1 MAIDMGPEPWF
12 AGHRKQP
19 WRKEGGQPMAM
30 TRWNPRQTCTKA
42 EEWLMR
48 RLGRTRK
55 LFAFL
60 RAHRHEL
67 FDDVFQ
73 AELETM
79 YRDTGAGKPPVPPAL
94 LAMVTLLQAYL
105 QVSDAEAVEL
115 SGVDRRWQLVLDCWD
130 ATEPPFSQGALGELR
145 ARLIRTDMDRR
156 LLERTVEVARR
167 SKAVDPRK
175 VPKTLRVAF
184 DASALEGAGRVEDTL
199 NLLGHAAR
207 KVVACVAVLLG
218 CTVEAVARQA
228 GIPVLLAPSVKAG
241 LDVDWTDPQAPAEA
255 LQRLVQQLEALEA
268 WVQRRVPEAL
278 AQGPLQK
285 HVATLHQVQAQDL
298 EPQPDGQGLRLREG
312 VAPERRCSIED
323 AELRHGRKSK
333 HKRFNGYKRHLATAL
348 EDDLILACAV
358 TPANRPEEEA
368 GEPLKADIE
377 RQELG
382 PIDELYIDCGYL
394 SSPVVPAIRKA
405 GGAVICRP
413 WGLAQGELFSKRDF
427 HFNLRDKTIT
437 CPGGQTEPFRLG
449 TVVEFPAA
457 ACDRCPLRAQ
467 CTTAALGR
475 GRTVNIAED
484 EPFQQRLRQR
494 AATRAGRAQLR
505 QRVAV
510 EHRLAHLGAR
520 QGRRARYKGVRKN
533 LFDVRRTAAVLN
545 LQTFQRKPEE
555 QELRMAA

>member
-1 MAIDMGPEPWF
+1 
-12 AGHRKQP
+12 
-19 WRKEGGQPMAM
+19 MAM
-30 TRWNPRQTCTKA
+30 TRWNPRQTYTKQ
-42 EEWLMR
+42 EEWLMG

-67 FDDVFQ
+67 FDDAFQ

-79 YRDTGAGKPPVPPAL
+79 YRDTGVGKPPVPPAL

-105 QVSDAEAVEL
+105 KVSDAEAVEL
-115 SGVDRRWQLVLDCWD
+115 SVMDRRWQLVLDCLD
-130 ATEPPFSQGALGELR
+130 ATEPPFSQGALGEFR
-145 ARLIRTDMDRR
+145 ARLLGADMDRR
-156 LLERTVEVARR
+156 LLERTVAVARR
-167 SKAVDPRK
+167 SRAFDPRK

-207 KVVACVAVLLG
+207 KVVACVAMLLG
-218 CTVEAVARQA
+218 CTAEAVARQA
-228 GIPVLLAPSVKAG
+228 GIPVLWAPSVKAG
-241 LDVDWTDPQAPAEA
+241 LDIDWTDPQAPAET
-255 LQRLVQQLEALEA
+255 LQRLVHQLEALEA

-278 AQGPLQK
+278 TQGPVRE
-285 HVATLHQVQAQDL
+285 HVATLHPVQAQDL
-298 EPQPDGQGLRLREG
+298 ELSPADQGVRLRHG

-323 AELRHGRKSK
+323 SERRHGRKSK
-333 HKRFNGYKRHLATAL
+333 HKRSTGYKRHVATDL

-368 GEPLKADIE
+368 AEPLKADIE
-377 RQELG
+377 RQEWG
-382 PIDELYIDCGYL
+382 PITELYIDCGYL
-394 SSPVVPAIRKA
+394 SSPVVPAVRKA

-413 WGLAQGELFSKRDF
+413 WGLAQGALFSKQAF
-427 HFNLRDKTIT
+427 PFNLRAKTLT
-437 CPGGQTEPFRLG
+437 CPGGHTEAFRLG
-449 TVVEFPAA
+449 TVVEFPATE
-457 ACDRCPLRAQ
+457 CDRCPLRAQ
-467 CTTAALGR
+467 CTTAALGH
-475 GRTVNIAED
+475 GRTVSIGED
-484 EPFQQRLRQR
+484 EPFQHRLRQR
-494 AATRAGRAQLR
+494 AATRTGRAQLR
-505 QRVAV
+505 QRVEV

-545 LQTFQRKPEE
+545 LETMQRNIEA

>member
-1 MAIDMGPEPWF
+1 
-12 AGHRKQP
+12 
-19 WRKEGGQPMAM
+19 MAM
-30 TRWNPRQTCTKA
+30 ARWNPRQTYTKQ

-60 RAHRHEL
+60 RAHRHAL
-67 FDDVFQ
+67 FDDAFQ

-105 QVSDAEAVEL
+105 KVSDAEAVEL
-115 SGVDRRWQLVLDCWD
+115 SVMDRRWQLVLDCVE
-130 ATEPPFSQGALGELR
+130 APEPPFSQGAVGEFR
-145 ARLIRTDMDRR
+145 TRLIGTAMDRR
-156 LLERTVEVARR
+156 LLERTVEVARQ
-167 SKAVDPRK
+167 SQAFDPRK
-175 VPKTLRVAF
+175 LPKTLRVAF

-207 KVVACVAVLLG
+207 KVVVCVAVLLG
-218 CTVEAVARQA
+218 CTAEAVARQA

-241 LDVDWTDPQAPAEA
+241 LDVNWADPQAPVEA
-255 LQRLVQQLEALEA
+255 LQQLVLQLEALEA
-268 WVQRRVPEAL
+268 WVQHRVPEAL
-278 AQGPLQK
+278 TQGPLRE

-298 EPQPDGQGLRLREG
+298 EPSPADQGVRLRRG

-323 AELRHGRKSK
+323 PEMRHGRKSK
-333 HKRFNGYKRHLATAL
+333 HKRFNGYRRHLATDLDA
-348 EDDLILACAV
+348 DLILACAV
-358 TPANRPEEEA
+358 TPANRPEDEA

-382 PIDELYIDCGYL
+382 PIEELYIDCGYL

-413 WGLAQGELFSKRDF
+413 WGLAQREVFSKQDF
-427 HFNLRDKTIT
+427 HFNLQAKTLT
-437 CPGGQTEPFRLG
+437 CPGGHTESFRLG
-449 TVVEFPAA
+449 SVVEFPAA
-457 ACDRCPLRAQ
+457 ECDRCPLRAQ
-467 CTTAALGR
+467 CTTAALGH
-475 GRTVNIAED
+475 GRTVSIGED
-484 EPFQQRLRQR
+484 EPFQHRLRQR
-494 AATRAGRAQLR
+494 VATRAGRAQLR
-505 QRVAV
+505 RRVEV

-545 LQTFQRKPEE
+545 LQTMQRKAEE
-555 QELRMAA
+555 QEWRIAA

>member
-1 MAIDMGPEPWF
+1 MAIDMGPKPWF
-12 AGHRKQP
+12 AGHRKQT
-19 WRKEGGQPMAM
+19 WRDEGRHLMAM
-30 TRWNPRQTCTKA
+30 ARWNPRQTYTKQ

-67 FDDVFQ
+67 FDDALQ

-79 YRDTGAGKPPVPPAL
+79 YRDTGAGKPPVPPAM

-105 QVSDAEAVEL
+105 KVSDAEAVEL
-115 SGVDRRWQLVLDCWD
+115 SVMDRRWQLVLDCLEVS
-130 ATEPPFSQGALGELR
+130 EPPFSQGALGEFR
-145 ARLIRTDMDRR
+145 VRLIRTDLDRR
-156 LLERTVEVARR
+156 LLERTVEVARQ
-167 SKAVDPRK
+167 SKAFDPRK
-175 VPKTLRVAF
+175 LPKTLRVAF
-184 DASALEGAGRVEDTL
+184 DASVLEGAGRVEDTL

-218 CTVEAVARQA
+218 CTAEAVARQA

-241 LDVDWTDPQAPAEA
+241 LDVDWTDPQAPTEA
-255 LQRLVQQLEALEA
+255 LQRLVHQLEALEA
-268 WVQRRVPEAL
+268 WVQRRLPEAL
-278 AQGPLQK
+278 PQGPLRE

-298 EPQPDGQGLRLREG
+298 EPQPNGQGVRVREG

-323 AELRHGRKSK
+323 AEMRHGRKSK
-333 HKRFNGYKRHLATAL
+333 HKRFNGYKRHLATDL
-348 EDDLILACAV
+348 DHDLILACAV
-358 TPANRPEEEA
+358 TPANRPEAEA
-368 GEPLKADIE
+368 AEPLKADIE
-377 RQELG
+377 RREVG

-394 SSPVVPAIRKA
+394 SSPVVPAVRKA

-413 WGLAQGELFSKRDF
+413 WGVANGEVFSKPDF
-427 HFNLRDKTIT
+427 KLNLQDRTIT
-437 CPGGQTEPFRLG
+437 CPGGYTESFRLG

-467 CTTAALGR
+467 CTTAALGH
-475 GRTVNIAED
+475 GRTVHIAED
-484 EPFQQRLRQR
+484 EPFQHRLRQR

-505 QRVAV
+505 QRVEV

-545 LQTFQRKPEE
+545 LQTLQRKTEE
-555 QELRMAA
+555 QEWRTAA

>member
-1 MAIDMGPEPWF
+1 
-12 AGHRKQP
+12 
-19 WRKEGGQPMAM
+19 MAM
-30 TRWNPRQTCTKA
+30 ARWNPRQTYTTQ
-42 EEWLMR
+42 EQWLMR

-67 FDDVFQ
+67 FDAAFQ

-105 QVSDAEAVEL
+105 GVSDAEAVEV
-115 SGVDRRWQLVLDCWD
+115 SVRDRRWQLVLDCLE
-130 ATEPPFSQGALGELR
+130 ATEPPFSQGALGEFR
-145 ARLIRTDMDRR
+145 VRLIRTDLDRR

-175 VPKTLRVAF
+175 LPQTLRVAC

-207 KVVACVAVLLG
+207 KLVACVAVLLG
-218 CTVEAVARQA
+218 CSADAVARQA

-255 LQRLVQQLEALEA
+255 LQRLVHQIEALEA
-268 WVQRRVPEAL
+268 WVQCHLPEGLTQA
-278 AQGPLQK
+278 PLRE
-285 HVATLHQVQAQDL
+285 HGATLHQVQAQDL
-298 EPQPDGQGLRLREG
+298 EPRPADQGIRLRAG
-312 VAPERRCSIED
+312 VAPERRGSIED
-323 AELRHGRKSK
+323 PEMRHGRKSK
-333 HKRFNGYKRHLATAL
+333 HKRFNGYKRHVATDL
-348 EDDLILACAV
+348 DDNLILAGAV
-358 TPANRPEEEA
+358 TPANHPEDEA
-368 GEPLKADIE
+368 AEPLKADID

-382 PIDELYIDCGYL
+382 PIDELSIDRAYL
-394 SSPVVPAIRKA
+394 SSPVVPTIRKA
-405 GGAVICRP
+405 GGTVVCRP
-413 WGLAQGELFSKRDF
+413 WGVTNGEMFSKQAF
-427 HFNLRDKTIT
+427 KLNLRAKTLT
-437 CPGGQTEPFRLG
+437 CPGGHTEAFRLG

-457 ACDRCPLRAQ
+457 ACDRCPVRAQ
-467 CTTAALGR
+467 CTTAAPGR
-475 GRTVNIAED
+475 GRTVTIGED
-484 EPFQQRLRQR
+484 EPFQHRLRQR

-545 LQTFQRKPEE
+545 LETMQRKTEA
-555 QELRMAA
+555 QEWRMAA